1 MYQDLVP
8 LMISFPAALA
18 VYTGREIFR
27 NYLLHSLTGKRQ
39 NHPLYYLDIW
49 AVGTAALFPLSW
61 GGMVH
66 RERMDNRLSYLLSQI
81 FFALIVAAL
90 FVYFL
95 LKGNHVAGY
104 VYELLRYA
112 MQLSYTLFL
121 INFIPLPP
129 FDASYLFVK
138 LFPRNRAV
146 RHLFT
151 ASKLALIA
159 FAVFF
164 ADRLPGWLTGDFLI
178 Q

>member
-1 MYQDLVP
+1 MYQDLVS

-27 NYLLHSLTGKRQ
+27 NYLLHSLTGKQQ

-66 RERMDNRLSYLLSQI
+66 RERMDNRLSYLLSQM
-81 FFALIVAAL
+81 FFAFIAAAL

-95 LKGNHVAGY
+95 LKGNQAIGY
-104 VYELLRYA
+104 LYELLRYA

-121 INFIPLPP
+121 INLVPVPP
-129 FDASYLFVK
+129 FDASYLLVK
-138 LFPRNRAV
+138 LFPRNIVLRF
-146 RHLFT
+146 LFT
-151 ASKLALIA
+151 ASKLLLIA
-159 FAVFF
+159 IAVFF